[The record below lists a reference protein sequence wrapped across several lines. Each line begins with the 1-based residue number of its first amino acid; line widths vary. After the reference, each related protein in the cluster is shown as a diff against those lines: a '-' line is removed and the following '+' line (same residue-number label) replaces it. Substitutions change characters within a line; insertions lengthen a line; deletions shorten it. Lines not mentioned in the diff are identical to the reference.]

1 MRTFRAVT
9 AVAMVLTAVQGFAP
23 QRRLPSSTQVRAFH
37 SPSLYAKSSGGKG
50 FGNAASPEK
59 TPESTP
65 SSTPLATT
73 TPTPAATTPASPEPP
88 LNVGQKALAELRRQK
103 AEEQN
108 AELQKMR
115 DMLRADQQVSET
127 PAAIPEK
134 VAQRMGN
141 RMLAFVGVPLFL
153 GLGSFVAFWYLAT
166 YRDLEFQPALVAGT
180 TIGILAIS
188 LLGITY
194 SVMSTSWDEDR
205 TEEEGILGLGE
216 FQKNV
221 GNIQEGLQ
229 RSKENAIL
237 RDKMATSSNPQQM
250 AQALKSLD
258 AKEEKSQKSK
268 APASLQSKLQDE
280 LE

>member
-1 MRTFRAVT
+1 
-9 AVAMVLTAVQGFAP
+9 
-23 QRRLPSSTQVRAFH
+23 
-37 SPSLYAKSSGGKG
+37 
-50 FGNAASPEK
+50 
-59 TPESTP
+59 
-65 SSTPLATT
+65 
-73 TPTPAATTPASPEPP
+73 
-88 LNVGQKALAELRRQK
+88 
-103 AEEQN
+103 
-108 AELQKMR
+108 
-115 DMLRADQQVSET
+115 
-127 PAAIPEK
+127 
-134 VAQRMGN
+134 
-141 RMLAFVGVPLFL
+141 
-153 GLGSFVAFWYLAT
+153 
-166 YRDLEFQPALVAGT
+166 
-180 TIGILAIS
+180 
-188 LLGITY
+188 
-194 SVMSTSWDEDR
+194 MSTSWDEDR